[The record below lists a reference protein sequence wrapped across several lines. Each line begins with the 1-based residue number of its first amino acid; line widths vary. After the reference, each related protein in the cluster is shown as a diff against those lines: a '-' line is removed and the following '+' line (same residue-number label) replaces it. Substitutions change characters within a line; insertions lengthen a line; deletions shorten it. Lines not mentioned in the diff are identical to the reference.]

1 MANDGNSARGA
12 ACLAVDLGWRLAQLY
27 DSKELPGPPQTTRPK
42 QLPPHLPG
50 FGEMTPH
57 EKACALTA
65 HVGADLASLRTAL
78 GAELPNV
85 DGVNAALNVAGHRHD
100 EVRRAV
106 HDLYLEARDRLAGS
120 SPAAAVGFGL
130 GRMLAD
136 TALLP
141 TSGTPEVLGER
152 FDRYRLTN
160 AFVWLN
166 DLDAVLPAHSASA
179 VRASL
184 GAWEKWVANR
194 RRPDGT
200 VDPAQVNQRTI
211 RALRRQGDMWRRLL
225 TGEQAADQLLDTR
238 AYVGAAASLLAN
250 ARRLVFRYL
259 WKWLWAILVALASVA
274 ASVWAAVTYAPAG
287 TARVTAVLV
296 SAAGFL
302 GVSWAGIRATLG
314 RALGQAEQA
323 MWEAEVVAA
332 IGRAA
337 TITPKERQ
345 DQSEPSET
353 GGPDDTHDTAYAAA
367 GHASPAGASDPKPS
381 RGPCS
386 GHPPAGDARS

>member
-1 MANDGNSARGA
+1 MANDGNSARVS
-12 ACLAVDLGWRLAQLY
+12 ACLAVDLGWCLAQLY
-27 DSKELPGPPQTTRPK
+27 DSKELPGPPQTTRLKP
-42 QLPPHLPG
+42 LPPHLPG
-50 FGEMTPH
+50 FGDMTSH
-57 EKACALTA
+57 EKACALVART
-65 HVGADLASLRTAL
+65 GADLASLRAAL
-78 GAELPNV
+78 GTELPTV
-85 DGVNAALNVAGHRHD
+85 AGVTAALSVAGHGRD

-106 HDLYLEARDRLAGS
+106 HDLYLEVRDQLAGS
-120 SPAAAVGFGL
+120 NPAAAVGFGL

-141 TSGTPEVLGER
+141 TSNKPEVLGER
-152 FDRYRLTN
+152 FDRYRLAN
-160 AFVWLN
+160 AYAWLD

-184 GAWEKWVANR
+184 EVWEKWVADR
-194 RRPDGT
+194 CRPDGT
-200 VDPAQVNQRTI
+200 VDPAWVNQGTI
-211 RALRRQGDMWRRLL
+211 RVLRRQGDMWRRLL
-225 TGEQAADQLLDTR
+225 TGEQAADQLLDPR

-259 WKWLWAILVALASVA
+259 WKWLWAVLLSVA
-274 ASVWAAVTYAPAG
+274 AVAASIWVAVTYAPAG

-314 RALGQAEQA
+314 RALGQAEHA

-337 TITPKERQ
+337 TITPKEKQ
-345 DQSEPSET
+345 DRPVPSGN
-353 GGPDDTHDTAYAAA
+353 GGPDDA
-367 GHASPAGASDPKPS
+367 GHAAAEHATS
-381 RGPCS
+381 
-386 GHPPAGDARS
+386 GDASGA